1 MKIVAVR
8 KSGSSECRFESDRAH
23 HQLLDRFMISE
34 EDKSDILDKAR
45 IILKM
50 YDVEAVIEDRSDQ
63 INQRWGWDIEDNYV
77 LIKNPKYNKPYVLLH
92 GRVRF
97 VGQFYKKSYFNQQY
111 YSSPENLLEGVNRL
125 VLKKSAEN

>member
-1 MKIVAVR
+1 
-8 KSGSSECRFESDRAH
+8 
-23 HQLLDRFMISE
+23 MISE
-34 EDKSDILDKAR
+34 EDKSDILEKAR

-97 VGQFYKKSYFNQQY
+97 VKERGRQWFYKKSHSNQQY
-111 YSSPENLLEGVNRL
+111 YASPENLLEGVNRL
-125 VLKKSAEN
+125 VLKKSEEN